1 MLSKSTN
8 DDLPKQTASHDPSKQ
23 RRSVL
28 HAGVAIKGNWHSDG
42 IVEFGG
48 KIKGNLTVDVLIVS
62 STGDV
67 KGNVRSRS
75 VTIEGHFNGT
85 IAAIDVTLASTAV
98 MTGEVMA
105 EKIQIDFGASVEGR
119 LQATGKTGASADI
132 QAIGKTDASAPIQ
145 ATAKTDAS
153 TPNISV

>member
-8 DDLPKQTASHDPSKQ
+8 DDLTTQTSLHDPSKQ

-67 KGNVRSRS
+67 KGNVRARS

-85 IAAIDVTLASTAV
+85 IAAIDVILASTAV

-119 LQATGKTGASADI
+119 LQATGKTDASAPI
-132 QAIGKTDASAPIQ
+132 QTTGKTDASAP
-145 ATAKTDAS
+145 
-153 TPNISV
+153 NISV

>member
-1 MLSKSTN
+1 MLSKSIN
-8 DDLPKQTASHDPSKQ
+8 DDLTIQAPLHDPSRQ
-23 RRSVL
+23 RCSVL
-28 HAGVAIKGNWHSDG
+28 HAGIAIKGNWHSDG

-48 KIKGNLTVDVLIVS
+48 KIKGNLTVDVLIV
-62 STGDV
+62 TGTGNV
-67 KGNVRSRS
+67 KGNVRARS

-119 LQATGKTGASADI
+119 LQATGKTDASAPI
-132 QAIGKTDASAPIQ
+132 QTTGKTDASAP
-145 ATAKTDAS
+145 
-153 TPNISV
+153 NISV